1 MEAVGLLVASAALGA
16 AGSVLQKQRVA
27 SRTPEVPLG
36 TILRRSGA
44 FFGLL
49 LRDPGWLLGAVFGLA
64 GAITGLQALAWL
76 DLSVTK
82 ALGRLETV
90 FVILLGVA
98 ILGERI
104 RTTEVVGIALLLAGA
119 TLLTAHG
126 VPASAGRASRET
138 HAALA
143 AGVAGFVAVAGF
155 LARSGTRIRP
165 ELALAAAA
173 GTLFGMADVLTKG
186 ATRIVSASSANGGF
200 SVASPSSMMA
210 LLTTFEFAPALVGY
224 IVGVV
229 LVQAAFSVGRVS
241 VIGPVTAI
249 GSLLLPIAFG
259 ILALGENANGPR
271 LGGTA
276 VILLGSLV
284 LTRSGGL
291 SPESRPDAPRLDA
304 ARSGGR

>member
-27 SRTPEVPLG
+27 TRAPEVPLG
-36 TILRRSGA
+36 TILRRSGS
-44 FFGLL
+44 FFGPLF
-49 LRDPGWLLGAVFGLA
+49 RDPGWLLGAVLGFA

-119 TLLTAHG
+119 SLLTAYG
-126 VPASAGRASRET
+126 VPASAGRTSRET

-143 AGVAGFVAVAGF
+143 AVVAGFVAVAGF

-173 GTLFGMADVLTKG
+173 GALFGMADILTKG
-186 ATRIVSASSANGGF
+186 ATQVVSASSATGGF
-200 SVASPSSMMA
+200 SVASPSSMTA

-224 IVGVV
+224 TIGII

-259 ILALGENANGPR
+259 VLALGENASGPR
-271 LGGTA
+271 LAGIA
-276 VILLGSLV
+276 AILLGSLV
-284 LTRSGGL
+284 L
-291 SPESRPDAPRLDA
+291 
-304 ARSGGR
+304 ARSGGRAPESGAD